1 MTNLSVSGDGA
12 AIRGKR
18 VVICE
23 DEAITVMHLARAFEK
38 AGLLV
43 VGSAADGMEALK
55 VVKHQKPDIV
65 TMDIH
70 MPVMNGVDAIR
81 RFMKEFPACVVVITA
96 FSDEETREAAMEA
109 GACAYISKPLNGKD
123 VVREVEKANVQFRN
137 GNATPAAEATT
148 PG

>member
-1 MTNLSVSGDGA
+1 MTNPNQSIDGG

-23 DEAITVMHLARAFEK
+23 DEAITIMHLARAFEK
-38 AGLLV
+38 AGLQV

-70 MPVMNGVDAIR
+70 MPVMNGVEAIR
-81 RFMKEFPACVVVITA
+81 RFMKEFPACVVVISA
-96 FSDEETREAAMEA
+96 YSDEETQQAAMDA

-123 VVREVEKANVQFRN
+123 VIREVEQAYIKFSQADSAV
-137 GNATPAAEATT
+137 PA
-148 PG
+148 

>member
-12 AIRGKR
+12 AIKGKR

-23 DEAITVMHLARAFEK
+23 DEAMTVMHLARAFEK
-38 AGLLV
+38 AGLAV
-43 VGSAADGMEALK
+43 VGCAADGMEALK
-55 VVKHQKPDIV
+55 VVKHEKPDIV

-81 RFMKEFPACVVVITA
+81 RFMNEFPACVVVISA
-96 FSDEETREAAMEA
+96 YSDEETREAAMEA

-123 VVREVEKANVQFRN
+123 VVREIEKAYVRFHN
-137 GNATPAAEATT
+137 GAKPLAAEPAPTA
-148 PG
+148 

>member
-1 MTNLSVSGDGA
+1 MTNPSISGDGA

-38 AGLLV
+38 AGLKV

-55 VVKHQKPDIV
+55 VVKHEKPDIV

-81 RFMKEFPACVVVITA
+81 RFMKESPACVVVISA
-96 FSDEETREAAMEA
+96 FSDEETRDAAMDA

-123 VVREVEKANVQFRN
+123 VVREIERAYVQFRN
-137 GNATPAAEATT
+137 GSPSPAVDAVTT
-148 PG
+148 S